1 MLSRYSMRMPMTRY
15 MAIAVIMV
23 VMVMAMAMAGRKPA
37 WVVLFHGAY
46 NT

>member
-1 MLSRYSMRMPMTRY
+1 MRMPMTRY

-23 VMVMAMAMAGRKPA
+23 VMVMVMAMAMAGRKPA

>member
-1 MLSRYSMRMPMTRY
+1 MRMPMTRY

-46 NT
+46 IT